1 MRTLLVFVVLAIYWW
16 LLSGQTKLFFV
27 GTGVVCCAFTVFV
40 CRRLKILDDEL
51 MPIHAIWGLIWYL
64 PYLLWQIILSNL
76 HVAKVIWSP
85 GLQIN
90 PKVVKIPTKAKTGF
104 GIMTYANS
112 ITLTPGT
119 VTITVDN
126 DEMLVHAL
134 DDQTADDLVN
144 GDMDDMV
151 LKMEG
156 SDKS

>member
-1 MRTLLVFVVLAIYWW
+1 MRTLLAFVILSIYWW

-27 GTGVVCCAFTVFV
+27 GTGVVCCGFTVFM

-51 MPIHAIWGLIWYL
+51 LPLHAMLGFILYV

-76 HVAKVIWSP
+76 HVAKVVWSP

-90 PKVVKIPTKAKTGF
+90 PKIVKIPTKAKTGF
-104 GIMTYANS
+104 GIMAYANS

-119 VTITVDN
+119 VTITVDK

-134 DDQTADDLVN
+134 TDETADDLVN
-144 GDMDDMV
+144 GDMDEKI

-156 SDKS
+156 SASS